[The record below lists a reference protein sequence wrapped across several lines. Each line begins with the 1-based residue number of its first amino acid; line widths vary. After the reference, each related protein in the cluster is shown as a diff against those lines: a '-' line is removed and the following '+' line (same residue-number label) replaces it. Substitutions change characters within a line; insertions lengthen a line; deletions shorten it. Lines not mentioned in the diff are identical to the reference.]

1 MLLRF
6 VVLLCAGHAVAWSAK
21 ASLVGLGKEPE
32 PSHLQPTI
40 TASAML
46 GGVRPTGI
54 RVPHQVILVHP
65 SDDLVS
71 VLSYASSGDVLL
83 LASGVYTPA
92 ATGDFGLQINKNI
105 TIAAQQTGQA
115 VLDGQ
120 NERTVLSITAG
131 FVHLK
136 GLNITNGVG
145 TQVGGGI
152 FISGG
157 TVAIET
163 SQIFSNTA
171 SFRDGGGIFISGGT
185 VAIETSQIFSNTA
198 SGGGGIYIEGI
209 GTVNIIGSTINNNQA
224 VDGGGGFEIAGGSI
238 VNINDCAIHN
248 NQAVSVFGGGIAVFG
263 GTVNINDCAI
273 DNNQAKAWEGGG
285 IYIFGSGTVMTIT
298 STSIYE
304 NTATNGGGVYIG
316 GYAAT
321 TVSNCTIRGN
331 QAASGGGIYVEHGAQ
346 VKLDN
351 QSVVTSNKPD
361 GCYGFWSWPACKQ

>member
-198 SGGGGIYIEGI
+198 SFGNEGGAGGGIAIEG
-209 GTVNIIGSTINNNQA
+209 GT
-224 VDGGGGFEIAGGSI
+224 

-248 NQAVSVFGGGIAVFG
+248 NQAP
-263 GTVNINDCAI
+263 
-273 DNNQAKAWEGGG
+273 
-285 IYIFGSGTVMTIT
+285 Y
-298 STSIYE
+298 
-304 NTATNGGGVYIG
+304 GGGVIIAED
-316 GYAAT
+316 AAT
-321 TVSNCTIRGN
+321 TVSNCTISGN
-331 QAASGGGIYVEHGAQ
+331 QATSGGGIYVQHGAQ

>member
-171 SFRDGGGIFISGGT
+171 S
-185 VAIETSQIFSNTA
+185 
-198 SGGGGIYIEGI
+198 GGGGIYIEGI

-248 NQAVSVFGGGIAVFG
+248 NQAP
-263 GTVNINDCAI
+263 
-273 DNNQAKAWEGGG
+273 
-285 IYIFGSGTVMTIT
+285 Y
-298 STSIYE
+298 
-304 NTATNGGGVYIG
+304 GGGVIIAED
-316 GYAAT
+316 AAT
-321 TVSNCTIRGN
+321 TVSNCTISGN
-331 QAASGGGIYVEHGAQ
+331 QATSGGGIYVQHGAQ

-361 GCYGFWSWPACKQ
+361 GCYGFWSWPACNKQ

>member
-71 VLSYASSGDVLL
+71 VLSYASAGDVLL

-136 GLNITNGVG
+136 GLNITNGL
-145 TQVGGGI
+145 
-152 FISGG
+152 
-157 TVAIET
+157 
-163 SQIFSNTA
+163 
-171 SFRDGGGIFISGGT
+171 
-185 VAIETSQIFSNTA
+185 
-198 SGGGGIYIEGI
+198 
-209 GTVNIIGSTINNNQA
+209 
-224 VDGGGGFEIAGGSI
+224 
-238 VNINDCAIHN
+238 
-248 NQAVSVFGGGIAVFG
+248 VS
-263 GTVNINDCAI
+263 
-273 DNNQAKAWEGGG
+273 
-285 IYIFGSGTVMTIT
+285 S
-298 STSIYE
+298 
-304 NTATNGGGVYIG
+304 
-316 GYAAT
+316 
-321 TVSNCTIRGN
+321 R
-331 QAASGGGIYVEHGAQ
+331 
-346 VKLDN
+346 
-351 QSVVTSNKPD
+351 QSLEPLCFCPV
-361 GCYGFWSWPACKQ
+361 

>member
-171 SFRDGGGIFISGGT
+171 SFGNEGGAGGGIAIEGGT
-185 VAIETSQIFSNTA
+185 
-198 SGGGGIYIEGI
+198 
-209 GTVNIIGSTINNNQA
+209 
-224 VDGGGGFEIAGGSI
+224 

-248 NQAVSVFGGGIAVFG
+248 NQAP
-263 GTVNINDCAI
+263 
-273 DNNQAKAWEGGG
+273 
-285 IYIFGSGTVMTIT
+285 Y
-298 STSIYE
+298 
-304 NTATNGGGVYIG
+304 GGGVIIAED
-316 GYAAT
+316 AAT
-321 TVSNCTIRGN
+321 TVSNCTISGN
-331 QAASGGGIYVEHGAQ
+331 QATSGGGIYVQHGAQ

-361 GCYGFWSWPACKQ
+361 GCYGFWSWPACNKQ

>member
-136 GLNITNGVG
+136 GLNITNGSNFG
-145 TQVGGGI
+145 GAGNGGGI

-171 SFRDGGGIFISGGT
+171 SFGNEGGAGGGIAIEGGT
-185 VAIETSQIFSNTA
+185 
-198 SGGGGIYIEGI
+198 
-209 GTVNIIGSTINNNQA
+209 
-224 VDGGGGFEIAGGSI
+224 

-361 GCYGFWSWPACKQ
+361 GCYGFWSWPACNKQ

>member
-136 GLNITNGVG
+136 GLNITNGSNF
-145 TQVGGGI
+145 GGAG
-152 FISGG
+152 
-157 TVAIET
+157 
-163 SQIFSNTA
+163 N
-171 SFRDGGGIFISGGT
+171 GGGIFISGGT

>member
-120 NERTVLSITAG
+120 KQRGVLSITAG

-198 SGGGGIYIEGI
+198 SFGNEGGAGGGIAIEG
-209 GTVNIIGSTINNNQA
+209 GT
-224 VDGGGGFEIAGGSI
+224 

-248 NQAVSVFGGGIAVFG
+248 NQAP
-263 GTVNINDCAI
+263 
-273 DNNQAKAWEGGG
+273 
-285 IYIFGSGTVMTIT
+285 Y
-298 STSIYE
+298 
-304 NTATNGGGVYIG
+304 GGGVIIAED
-316 GYAAT
+316 AAT
-321 TVSNCTIRGN
+321 TVSNCTISGN
-331 QAASGGGIYVEHGAQ
+331 QATSGGGIYVQHGAQ

-361 GCYGFWSWPACKQ
+361 GCYGFWSWPACNKQ